1 MCFLGVQLLIE
12 LLCRYQVDFMALEM
26 RHGKVAFLWDS
37 GSGHTKLEYPN
48 LQINNNK
55 WHRINA
61 TRYVWHSLLATV

>member
-1 MCFLGVQLLIE
+1 
-12 LLCRYQVDFMALEM
+12 MALEM

-37 GSGHTKLEYPN
+37 GSGQAKLEYTD

-61 TRYVWHSLLATV
+61 TRYVLPSVLEP